1 MADVLTRLFQ
11 QVEPEHT
18 EPKQIVEQIAQLE
31 TSELA
36 DAFLIALQH
45 CEGIYPSQIINAE
58 AVLLELGYD
67 SRTYPS
73 SPSPI
78 SDSDGDTLLIALMAA
93 WQWLIREIY
102 LVPRPDHL
110 FSSTLAGPGEKP
122 YFITQR
128 GRNRIAE
135 LVKMSVSSDNH
146 NLIKER

>member
-1 MADVLTRLFQ
+1 MTDVLTRLFQ

-18 EPKQIVEQIAQLE
+18 EPQRIVEHIAQLE

-45 CEGIYPSQIINAE
+45 WEEIYPSQIINAE
-58 AVLLELGYD
+58 AVLSGLGYD

-73 SPSPI
+73 SSSPI
-78 SDSDGDTLLIALMAA
+78 SNSVGNTLLIALMAA
-93 WQWLIREIY
+93 WQWLIREVY

-110 FSSTLAGPGEKP
+110 FGSKLAGPGERP

-128 GRNRIAE
+128 GRDRMAE
-135 LVKMSVSSDNH
+135 LVNQTDEN
-146 NLIKER
+146 NRA

>member
-78 SDSDGDTLLIALMAA
+78 SAIPMAT
-93 WQWLIREIY
+93 
-102 LVPRPDHL
+102 H
-110 FSSTLAGPGEKP
+110 FSS
-122 YFITQR
+122 R
-128 GRNRIAE
+128 
-135 LVKMSVSSDNH
+135 
-146 NLIKER
+146 